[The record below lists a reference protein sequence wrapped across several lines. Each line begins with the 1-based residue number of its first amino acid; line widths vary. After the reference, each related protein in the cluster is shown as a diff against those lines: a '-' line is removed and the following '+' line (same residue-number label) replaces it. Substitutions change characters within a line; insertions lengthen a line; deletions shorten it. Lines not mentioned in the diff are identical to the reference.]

1 MPTTTLTEPNAR
13 DAARHFQRFP
23 EQAGIGGRTRTIAP
37 QHQIQANPAI
47 LPQRHHPAG
56 SALQTSDG
64 GARLLLHT
72 GTFTAWDVSWSVESR
87 SRGDEKCS
95 RATQISF
102 PYRGAHVQQ
111 IGANQYV
118 ADPNHM
124 VIIEKNEPYRLS
136 YLTLGEH
143 AMLTIAI
150 NPEALSSVLPSG
162 CSDSLAQLGGG
173 RWGLRTDPHT
183 QLMAAQLRLRLIRRS
198 IGKLE
203 GEVATLHLVRRA
215 LKQSIAGVG
224 PASKGRPAELAAQV
238 KMHLAADPWRRWRLA
253 EMAEQVCVTPEYLTD
268 IFHRVEGTPFYR
280 YHLRLRLAFALI
292 MLTNCDDL
300 TTLAIEL
307 GFNSHSHFSS
317 AFKKMFGQTPS
328 AFKKSITD
336 PQGALVGDDGASF
349 TNSESAKVYVAGRC
363 FRRSEQSHAAQV
375 LPATIVA

>member
-13 DAARHFQRFP
+13 HSRRFA
-23 EQAGIGGRTRTIAP
+23 EQARIGERTRTNAP

-47 LPQRHHPAG
+47 LPQRHRPAG
-56 SALQTSDG
+56 NASQTSDG

-95 RATQISF
+95 RTTQISF

-111 IGANQYV
+111 IGAKQYV

-136 YLTLGEH
+136 YPTLGEH
-143 AMLTIAI
+143 AMLTITI
-150 NPEALSSVLPSG
+150 NPEALSSVLPSE

-183 QLMAAQLRLRLIRRS
+183 QLMAAQLRQRLIRRS
-198 IGKLE
+198 IGRLE
-203 GEVATLHLVRRA
+203 GEIATLHLVRRA
-215 LKQSIAGVG
+215 LKQSITGVG

-238 KMHLAADPWRRWRLA
+238 KMHLSVDPWRRWRLA

-268 IFHRVEGTPFYR
+268 IFRRVEGTPFYR
-280 YHLRLRLAFALI
+280 YHLRLRLAFALT

-317 AFKKMFGQTPS
+317 AFKKMFRQTPS

-336 PQGALVGDDGASF
+336 PQGALIGDDGPSF
-349 TNSESAKVYVAGRC
+349 TNAESAKVYVAGRC
-363 FRRSEQSHAAQV
+363 FRRSEQSRAV
-375 LPATIVA
+375 PVPPATIVA

>member
-13 DAARHFQRFP
+13 HSRRFA
-23 EQAGIGGRTRTIAP
+23 EQARIGERTRTNAP

-47 LPQRHHPAG
+47 LPQRHRPAG
-56 SALQTSDG
+56 NASQTSDG

-95 RATQISF
+95 RTTQISF

-111 IGANQYV
+111 IGANQYL
-118 ADPNHM
+118 ADPNRM

-136 YLTLGEH
+136 YPTVGEH

-150 NPEALSSVLPSG
+150 NPEALSSVLPSEY
-162 CSDSLAQLGGG
+162 SDSLAQLGGD
-173 RWGLRTDPHT
+173 RRDLRTDPHT
-183 QLMAAQLRLRLIRRS
+183 QLMAAQLRQRLIRRS

-203 GEVATLHLVRRA
+203 GEIATLHLVRRA

-224 PASKGRPAELAAQV
+224 SASKGRPADLADQV
-238 KMHLAADPWRRWRLA
+238 KMHLSVDPWRRWSLA
-253 EMAEQVCVTPEYLTD
+253 EIAEIVCVTPEYLTD
-268 IFHRVEGTPFYR
+268 TFRRVEGTPFYR
-280 YHLRLRLAFALI
+280 YHLRLRLAFALT
-292 MLTNCDDL
+292 MLTNCDNL

-317 AFKKMFGQTPS
+317 AFKKVFGLTPS

-336 PQGALVGDDGASF
+336 PQGALIGDDGDSF
-349 TNSESAKVYVAGRC
+349 TNSDSAKVYVAGRC
-363 FRRSEQSHAAQV
+363 FRRSEQSRAVPV